1 MPRPPFSAAK
11 PNGTPRRLWRWIA
24 VAAAAGLLLALVGPF
39 GTWLYAGTGARL
51 IYWIAATLAGLLIY
65 GGALTMVRR
74 GVAPESRFYWPAMV
88 GAALIASVPQM
99 LITRALAFRLWPD
112 LARQEPSWLLWY
124 ANTALIGLIATAAI
138 LLLLRRTAPP
148 APARLEPSA
157 AEPDLAGRPPASIF
171 ALQMEDH
178 YVRVHGATGSELLLL
193 PLARAIAAVEAA
205 PGAEGLQVHRSWWV
219 ARHAVAA
226 VEGNPRAMRLRL
238 HNGVTAPVARTAVA
252 RLRAAGWIA
261 G

>member
-1 MPRPPFSAAK
+1 MPFAPFFSAKSKGAPRP
-11 PNGTPRRLWRWIA
+11 LWRWIA
-24 VAAAAGLLLALVGPF
+24 VAAVAGLLLALVGPF

-51 IYWIAATLAGLLIY
+51 IYWIAATLAGLVIY

-74 GVAPESRFYWPAMV
+74 GVAPESRLYWPAMI

-99 LITRALAFRLWPD
+99 LITRGFAFRLWPG
-112 LARQEPSWLLWY
+112 LASHDPSWLLWY
-124 ANTALIGLIATAAI
+124 ANTALIGLIATAGV

-148 APARLEPSA
+148 APARPAPSA
-157 AEPDLAGRPPASIF
+157 TEPGLAERPPASIF

-178 YVRVHGATGSELLLL
+178 YVRVHSATGSELLLL

-205 PGAEGLQVHRSWWV
+205 GAEGLQVHRSWWV

-238 HNGVTAPVARTAVA
+238 ANGITAPVARSAVA

-261 G
+261 S